1 MVSKVEIY
9 YFSGTG
15 NSLHLARELQKRIP
29 ETILIPMVSL
39 LNEEVIETKGEKVGF
54 VFPVYLSSTPD
65 PVRRFLKKIDLK
77 SAQYIFAV
85 TTSSGYPGKVN
96 IYLEKLLKK
105 KGKSIDSYFT
115 LKMMG
120 NSPKG
125 VMPSFM
131 IVQDWASRITG
142 EAISALEGEVQNK
155 LDIIDKVIINQEK
168 NTGKDSPNPP
178 NFFRKYVDRLL
189 QLPVEWASEYTH
201 PKINFY
207 TDSKCTGCGLC
218 EKVCLSRKIKMNQ
231 GKPLWQK
238 DIKCYYCYAC
248 FNFCPEQSILV
259 KNYTYKDGRYC
270 HPGITAKD
278 IAEQKRFSSKND
290 ESSNNP

>member
-1 MVSKVEIY
+1 MSKVEIY

-15 NSLHLARELQKRIP
+15 NSLHVARELQKRIP
-29 ETILIPMVSL
+29 ESKLIPMVSL
-39 LNEEVIETKGEKVGF
+39 LNEDIIETKGETIGF
-54 VFPVYLSSTPD
+54 VFPVYLSSAPD

-77 SAQYIFAV
+77 PTQYIFAV
-85 TTSSGYPGKVN
+85 TTNCGYPGKVY
-96 IYLEKLLKK
+96 IYLEKLLKRR
-105 KGKSIDSYFT
+105 GKNIDSYFT

-131 IVQDWASRITG
+131 IAQDWASRITK
-142 EAISALEGEVQNK
+142 EAISALDYEAQNK
-155 LDIIDKVIINQEK
+155 LDIIHKVIINKGK
-168 NTGKDSPNPP
+168 NIGKDNLNPP
-178 NFFRKYVDRLL
+178 NFFMKYIDRLL
-189 QLPVEWASEYTH
+189 QLPVEWASEHTH

-207 TDSKCTGCGLC
+207 VDSTCTGCNLC
-218 EKVCLSRKIKMNQ
+218 EKVCLSGKIKMNN

-259 KNYTYKDGRYC
+259 KNYTHKDGRYY
-270 HPGITAKD
+270 HPNVTAKD
-278 IAEQKRFSSKND
+278 IADQKQI
-290 ESSNNP
+290 

>member
-1 MVSKVEIY
+1 MSKVEIY

-15 NSLHLARELQKRIP
+15 NSLHVSRELQKRIP
-29 ETILIPMVSL
+29 ETKLIPIVRL
-39 LNEEVIETKGEKVGF
+39 LDEDVIETNGETIGF
-54 VFPVYLSSTPD
+54 VFPVYLSSTPA

-77 SAQYIFAV
+77 PTQYIFAI
-85 TTSSGYPGKVN
+85 TTNCGYPGKVN

-105 KGKSIDSYFT
+105 RGKNIDSYFT

-120 NSPKG
+120 NTPKG

-131 IVQDWASRITG
+131 IAQDWASRITK
-142 EAISALEGEVQNK
+142 ETISALEYEVQNK
-155 LDIIDKVIINQEK
+155 LDTIHKVIINKEK
-168 NTGKDSPNPP
+168 NIGKDNPNPA
-178 NFFRKYVDRLL
+178 NFFKKYIDRLL

-207 TDSKCTGCGLC
+207 ADSTCTECNLC
-218 EKVCLSRKIKMNQ
+218 EKVCLSKKIKMVN

-238 DIKCYYCYAC
+238 NIKCYYCYAC

-259 KNYTYKDGRYC
+259 KNYTHKDGRYC
-270 HPGITAKD
+270 HPNVTAKD
-278 IAEQKRFSSKND
+278 IAEQKRF
-290 ESSNNP
+290 

>member
-1 MVSKVEIY
+1 MSTEIY

-15 NSLHLARELQKRIP
+15 NSLHVARELQKRIP
-29 ETILIPMVSL
+29 ESTLIPMVSL
-39 LNEEVIETKGEKVGF
+39 LNEDIIETKGETIGF
-54 VFPVYLSSTPD
+54 VFPVYLSSTPA

-77 SAQYIFAV
+77 PTQYIFSV
-85 TTSSGYPGKVN
+85 TTNCGYPGKVY
-96 IYLEKLLKK
+96 IYLEKLMKR
-105 KGKSIDSYFT
+105 KGKNIDSYFA

-131 IVQDWASRITG
+131 IAQDWASRITK
-142 EAISALEGEVQNK
+142 EAISALDYEVQNK
-155 LDIIDKVIINQEK
+155 LDTIHKVIISKGK
-168 NTGKDSPNPP
+168 NIGKDNPNPP
-178 NFFRKYVDRLL
+178 NLFMKYINRLL

-207 TDSKCTGCGLC
+207 ADSTCTGCKIC
-218 EKVCLSRKIKMNQ
+218 EKVCLSKKVKMKN

-238 DIKCYYCYAC
+238 DINCYYCYAC

-259 KNYTYKDGRYC
+259 KNYTHKDGRYY
-270 HPGITAKD
+270 HPDVTAKD
-278 IAEQKRFSSKND
+278 IAEQKGLKIGGLAS
-290 ESSNNP
+290 

>member
-1 MVSKVEIY
+1 MSKVEIY

-15 NSLHLARELQKRIP
+15 NSLHVARELQKRIP
-29 ETILIPMVSL
+29 ESKLIPMISL
-39 LNEEVIETKGEKVGF
+39 LNEDIIETKGETIGF
-54 VFPVYLSSTPD
+54 VFPVYLTSTPD

-85 TTSSGYPGKVN
+85 TTNCGYPGKVGM
-96 IYLEKLLKK
+96 YLEKLFKK
-105 KGKSIDSYFT
+105 RGKNIDFYFT
-115 LKMMG
+115 LKMAG

-131 IVQDWASRITG
+131 IAQDWASRITK
-142 EAISALEGEVQNK
+142 EAISALDYEAQNK
-155 LDIIDKVIINQEK
+155 LDIIHKVIINKEK
-168 NTGKDSPNPP
+168 NIGKDNPNPP
-178 NFFRKYVDRLL
+178 NFFMKYINRLL
-189 QLPVEWASEYTH
+189 QLPVEWASEHTH

-207 TDSKCTGCGLC
+207 VDSTCTGCNLC
-218 EKVCLSRKIKMNQ
+218 EKVCLSGKIKMNN

-259 KNYTYKDGRYC
+259 KNYTHKDGRYW
-270 HPGITAKD
+270 HPDVTVKD
-278 IAEQKRFSSKND
+278 IVEQKRV
-290 ESSNNP
+290 

>member
-1 MVSKVEIY
+1 MSTEIY

-15 NSLHLARELQKRIP
+15 NSLHVARELQKRMP
-29 ETILIPMVSL
+29 ETKLIPMVSL
-39 LNEEVIETKGEKVGF
+39 LNEDVIETKGETIGF
-54 VFPVYLSSTPD
+54 VFPIYVSSLPV

-77 SAQYIFAV
+77 PTQYIFAI
-85 TTSSGYPGKVN
+85 TTNCGYPGKVN
-96 IYLEKLLKK
+96 IHLEKLLKK
-105 KGKSIDSYFT
+105 RGKSIDFYFT

-131 IVQDWASRITG
+131 IAQDWASRITK
-142 EAISALEGEVQNK
+142 ETISALDYEVQNK
-155 LDIIDKVIINQEK
+155 LDIIHKVIISKGK
-168 NTGKDSPNPP
+168 NIGKDNPNPS
-178 NFFRKYVDRLL
+178 NFFMKYIDRAL

-201 PKINFY
+201 PKNNFY
-207 TDSKCTGCGLC
+207 TDSTCTGCNLC
-218 EKVCLSRKIKMNQ
+218 GKVCLSGKIKMNN

-259 KNYTYKDGRYC
+259 KNYTHKDGRYY
-270 HPGITAKD
+270 HPNVTAKD
-278 IAEQKRFSSKND
+278 IAEQKRF
-290 ESSNNP
+290 

>member
-1 MVSKVEIY
+1 MSKVEIY

-15 NSLHLARELQKRIP
+15 NSLYVARELQERIP
-29 ETILIPMVSL
+29 ETKLIPIVSL
-39 LNEEVIETKGEKVGF
+39 LNEDVIETKGETIGF
-54 VFPVYLSSTPD
+54 VFPIYVSSTPD

-77 SAQYIFAV
+77 PTQYVFAI
-85 TTSSGYPGKVN
+85 TTNSGYPGKVN

-105 KGKSIDSYFT
+105 RGKSIDSYFS

-125 VMPSFM
+125 LMPSFM
-131 IVQDWASRITG
+131 IVQDWASRITK
-142 EAISALEGEVQNK
+142 ETISALDYEVQNK
-155 LDIIDKVIINQEK
+155 LDNIHKVIINKEK
-168 NTGKDSPNPP
+168 NMGKDNPNPL
-178 NFFRKYVDRLL
+178 NFFMKYVDRLL
-189 QLPVEWASEYTH
+189 QLPVEWASEYTN

-207 TDSKCTGCGLC
+207 ADSTCTGCNLC
-218 EKVCLSRKIKMNQ
+218 EKVCLSKKIKMDN

-238 DIKCYYCYAC
+238 GIKCYYCYAC

-270 HPGITAKD
+270 HPNVTAKD
-278 IAEQKRFSSKND
+278 ITEQKRF
-290 ESSNNP
+290 

>member
-1 MVSKVEIY
+1 MSTEIY

-15 NSLHLARELQKRIP
+15 NSLHVARELQKRIP
-29 ETILIPMVSL
+29 ETRLIPMVSL
-39 LNEEVIETKGEKVGF
+39 LNDDVIEAKGKTIGF
-54 VFPVYLSSTPD
+54 VFPIYLSSTPD

-77 SAQYIFAV
+77 NTQYIFAV
-85 TTSSGYPGKVN
+85 TTNCGYPGKVN

-105 KGKSIDSYFT
+105 RGKSIDAYFT

-131 IVQDWASRITG
+131 IAQDWASRITK
-142 EAISALEGEVQNK
+142 ETISALEYAVQNK
-155 LDIIDKVIINQEK
+155 FDTIHKVIINKEK
-168 NTGKDSPNPP
+168 NTGKDDPNPP
-178 NFFRKYVDRLL
+178 NFFMKYADRLL
-189 QLPVEWASEYTH
+189 HLPVEWASEYTN

-207 TDSKCTGCGLC
+207 ADSTCTGCSLC
-218 EKVCLSRKIKMNQ
+218 EKVCLSKKIKMDN

-259 KNYTYKDGRYC
+259 KNYTHKDGRYC
-270 HPGITAKD
+270 HPNVTAKD
-278 IAEQKRFSSKND
+278 IAEQKRF
-290 ESSNNP
+290 